1 MNIEELKKILG
12 NYHSKKVIERIN
24 EIEKENECYYIVG
37 GEIILQEDELKR
49 IIKETRQ
56 VSEEREQKIQNF
68 KEVIKVLEN
77 NMLDDI
83 YTNVEKNFFKEEIIK
98 FLNELVKIT
107 M

>member
-1 MNIEELKKILG
+1 MNIKELRDLLG
-12 NYHSKKVIERIN
+12 NYHSKKVIKRIE
-24 EIEKENECYYIVG
+24 EIEKENECCYFIDG
-37 GEIILQEDELKR
+37 KIILQEEELKR
-49 IIKETRQ
+49 IIKETRPE
-56 VSEEREQKIQNF
+56 SEDRQQKIQNF

>member
-12 NYHSKKVIERIN
+12 NYQSKKVIA
-24 EIEKENECYYIVG
+24 KPVC
-37 GEIILQEDELKR
+37 
-49 IIKETRQ
+49 
-56 VSEEREQKIQNF
+56 EEREQKIQNF